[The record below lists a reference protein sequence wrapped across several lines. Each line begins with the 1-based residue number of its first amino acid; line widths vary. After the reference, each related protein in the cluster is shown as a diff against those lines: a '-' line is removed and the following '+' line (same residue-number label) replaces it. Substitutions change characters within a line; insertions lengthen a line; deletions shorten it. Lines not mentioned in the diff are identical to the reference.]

1 MRGEGG
7 SVADPNLQSH
17 DEAQRIEMFDGV
29 ARRTLNAGDRTSI
42 HEIEIA
48 TGATVPMHTHPH
60 EQIGYLVS
68 GRVRFELAGEVKE
81 LSAGDSW
88 IIPGETPHEVT
99 ALEPSVALD
108 IFSPRRDEY
117 IP

>member
-1 MRGEGG
+1 MTTRTIK
-7 SVADPNLQSH
+7 PNLQDH
-17 DEAQRIEMFDGV
+17 DEAQRIEMFPGV
-29 ARRTLNAGDRTSI
+29 ARRTLNAGERTSI

-48 TGATVPMHTHPH
+48 EGCVVPMHTHPH

-68 GRVRFELAGEVKE
+68 GRVKFELGAETKE

-88 IIPGETPHEVT
+88 VIPSEVPHEVT
-99 ALEPSVALD
+99 ALVDSVALD
-108 IFSPRRDEY
+108 IFSPAREEY

>member
-1 MRGEGG
+1 MAR
-7 SVADPNLQSH
+7 PNLQSH
-17 DEAQRIEMFDGV
+17 DDAQRIEMFDGV

-48 TGATVPMHTHPH
+48 AGATVPMHAHPH

-68 GRVRFELAGEVKE
+68 GRIRFDLDGEVKE

-88 IIPGETPHEVT
+88 IIPGEAPHEVT
-99 ALEPSVALD
+99 ALEDAVALD

>member
-1 MRGEGG
+1 MTTRTIK
-7 SVADPNLQSH
+7 PNLQTH
-17 DEAQRIEMFDGV
+17 DDAERIEMFPGV

-48 TGATVPMHTHPH
+48 EGGVVPMHTHPH

-68 GRVRFELAGEVKE
+68 GRVRFELGDEIRE

-88 IIPGETPHEVT
+88 IIPSEVPHEVT
-99 ALEPSVALD
+99 ALEDSVALD
-108 IFSPRRDEY
+108 IFSPAREEY